1 MFETRDYRATFFVS
15 LILSSAVH
23 LALFYFVRVE
33 ISRGDGDFWRS
44 VTEMRRLFYFSADR
58 RAKSVSRVIAVIDIS
73 EEIEKSEVI
82 SSPPIE
88 EIEEMMDSDIVT
100 VETTEG
106 ETGFVNPFEPDSL
119 DLLFTYPWLFP
130 VEEEQPVFRRL
141 IGLERAL
148 RRLRTLERERKEG
161 EEIKLDTKYGDFGI
175 SSEGI
180 MLGPIVIP
188 LPLAPFMSGERR
200 NEEQAHGEIQA
211 QNLREAMK
219 DKDLKEQRER
229 IIEWK
234 KRKEGGG

>member
-23 LALFYFVRVE
+23 LALFYLVRVE
-33 ISRGDGDFWRS
+33 ISRGDRDFWRS
-44 VTEMRRLFYFSADR
+44 VTEMRKLFYISAER
-58 RAKSVSRVIAVIDIS
+58 RPTSVSRALAVIDIS
-73 EEIEKSEVI
+73 EEIEKSDVI
-82 SSPPIE
+82 SSPPVE
-88 EIEEMMDSDIVT
+88 EIEVMMDSKI
-100 VETTEG
+100 ETGEATEG

-130 VEEEQPVFRRL
+130 IEEDQPVLRRL

-148 RRLRTLERERKEG
+148 RRLRSLERERKEG

-188 LPLAPFMSGERR
+188 LPLAPFMSSESRY
-200 NEEQAHGEIQA
+200 EEQTHEEIQA
-211 QNLREAMK
+211 QSLHKAMK
-219 DKDLKEQRER
+219 DKDLIEQRER
-229 IIEWK
+229 VIEWK